1 MIMEISNLQPRA
13 LWENFS
19 AICNIPHPSGHIDQI
34 RQFLVDF
41 GNSLSLETLTD
52 EVGNV
57 LIRKPAT
64 PGMENAPIVVLQ
76 AHMDMVPQKNSNVD
90 HDFEKDPIQAYVD
103 GEWVKAKDT
112 TLGADNGIGMAA
124 IMAVLQSKEIKHG
137 PIEALITADE
147 ETGMFG
153 AFGLK
158 EGFVKGK
165 ILMNT
170 DSEDWGELFV
180 GCAGGVDVTASIQYK
195 EENEIPE
202 GDIALKI
209 SVTGLKGGHSG
220 CDIHLGRA
228 NANKLLFRFLK
239 PAVALH
245 EARLSWVKG
254 GSLRNAIPREAFAI
268 VTIPAE
274 AKDEFM
280 EMADEYQADIRDD
293 YKGVEDGIKFE
304 VEEVALPKT
313 LIPEEIQDNIINAVV
328 AVPNGAARFLV
339 DMPDVVETSSNMAII
354 SADKGIFSVKFLVR
368 GSNDNLKMDLA
379 SSIESTF
386 ALAGAKVEFSGEY
399 PGWNPNM
406 DSQILHVMKDE
417 YKKLY
422 GVEPKV
428 NVIHAGLECGII
440 GAACPG
446 MDMISYGPTVRF
458 PHSPDEKVNIKDVEL
473 FWDYTKAILEN
484 IK

>member
-1 MIMEISNLQPRA
+1 MEISNLQPGA

-180 GCAGGVDVTASIQYK
+180 GCAGGVDVTATIKYK

-202 GDIALKI
+202 GDIAFKV

-280 EMADEYQADIRDD
+280 EMAEEYHADIRDD
-293 YKGVEDGIKFE
+293 YKGVEDGIQFS

-313 LIPEEIQDNIINAVV
+313 LVPEEIQDNIINAVV

-354 SADKGIFSVKFLVR
+354 SIDKGVFSAKFLVR

-406 DSQILHVMKDE
+406 DSKILHVMTEE

-422 GVEPKV
+422 GVDPKV

>member
-1 MIMEISNLQPRA
+1 MEISNLQPRA

-19 AICNIPHPSGHIDQI
+19 AICKIPHPSGLSEPI
-34 RQFLVDF
+34 RNFLVDF
-41 GNSLSLETLTD
+41 GKSLSLETLTD

-76 AHMDMVPQKNSNVD
+76 AHMDMVPQKNSHVN
-90 HDFEKDPIQAYVD
+90 HNFETDPIQAYVD

-137 PIEALITADE
+137 PIEALITVDE
-147 ETGMFG
+147 ETGMHG

-195 EENEIPE
+195 EETEMPE

-239 PAVALH
+239 PAVAEY

-274 AKDEFM
+274 AKEEFM
-280 EMADEYQADIRDD
+280 EMADEFAADIRED
-293 YKGVEDGIKFE
+293 YRGVETSIQFT
-304 VEEVALPKT
+304 VEETEMPKT
-313 LIPEEIQDNIINAVV
+313 LIPEEIQDNIINAIV
-328 AVPNGAARFLV
+328 AVQNGAARFLT

-354 SADKGIFSVKFLVR
+354 SAENGTFSVKFLVR

-386 ALAGAKVEFSGEY
+386 ALAGAKVEFSGAY

-406 DSQILHVMKDE
+406 DSKILQVMKDA
-417 YKKLY
+417 YKKMY

-458 PHSPDEKVNIKDVEL
+458 PHSPDEKVNIADVAH
-473 FWDYTKAILEN
+473 FWDYTVAVLEN
-484 IK
+484 MK

>member
-1 MIMEISNLQPRA
+1 
-13 LWENFS
+13 
-19 AICNIPHPSGHIDQI
+19 
-34 RQFLVDF
+34 
-41 GNSLSLETLTD
+41 D

-354 SADKGIFSVKFLVR
+354 SVDKGVFSVKFLVR

-473 FWDYTKAILEN
+473 FWDYTKAILEG

>member
-1 MIMEISNLQPRA
+1 MEISNLQPRA

-19 AICNIPHPSGHIDQI
+19 AICNIPHPSGHSEPI
-34 RQFLVDF
+34 RKFLVDF
-41 GNSLSLETLTD
+41 GNSLGLETLTD
-52 EVGNV
+52 EIGNV

-64 PGMENAPIVVLQ
+64 PGMEHAPIVVLQ
-76 AHMDMVPQKNSNVD
+76 AHMDMVPQKNSNVN
-90 HDFEKDPIQAYVD
+90 HNFETDPIQAYVD

-137 PIEALITADE
+137 PIEGFITVDE
-147 ETGMFG
+147 ETGMHG

-180 GCAGGVDVTASIQYK
+180 GCAGGVDVTATIKYQ
-195 EENEIPE
+195 EETEVPE
-202 GDIALKI
+202 GDIAVKI

-239 PAVALH
+239 PAVAEY
-245 EARLSWVKG
+245 EARLAWIKG

-268 VTIPAE
+268 VTIPAD
-274 AKDEFM
+274 AKEEFM
-280 EMADEYQADIRDD
+280 EMAEEFAADIRED
-293 YKGVEDGIKFE
+293 YRGVETSIQFT
-304 VEEVALPKT
+304 VEETELPKT
-313 LIPEEIQDNIINAVV
+313 LIPEEIQDNIIHAATAVQ
-328 AVPNGAARFLV
+328 NGAARFLT
-339 DMPDVVETSSNMAII
+339 DMPDVVETSSNMAIV
-354 SADKGIFSVKFLVR
+354 SAENGTFSAKFLVR

-386 ALAGAKVEFSGEY
+386 ALAGAKVEMTGAY

-406 DSQILHVMKDE
+406 DSKILKVMQE
-417 YKKLY
+417 AYKNMY

-458 PHSPDEKVNIKDVEL
+458 PHSPDEKVKIADVAL
-473 FWDYTKAILEN
+473 FWDYTIAVLEN
-484 IK
+484 MK

>member
-354 SADKGIFSVKFLVR
+354 SVDKGVFSVKFLVR

-473 FWDYTKAILEN
+473 FWDYTKAILEG